1 MQQKRPVFL
10 PVILSLVLAVCVLLV
25 IDYVDTSI
33 GIKKIFFNSSYNMKQ
48 FRIDAGGDFFESIKI
63 GFVMILVVFVVYAL
77 FYLLVFECVALLYFF
92 VTSRWVDQAV
102 FISYKNTEDD
112 SKADTTNI
120 ALAIKKVLEENGFKV
135 YFFKYTNTMRHDFIN
150 KEIQRMLRKAHSMV
164 VIPDPYHPSYVDTE
178 IQYAAIE
185 EKPVFLIKHTKD
197 QKLPNTANTGHTV
210 LLLDK
215 LKKEKYQPLV
225 YLLRYVNKNWH
236 TRLFIPRK
244 PFEYFSDTVGTIIE
258 SIKSYGLGFVGFVAV
273 VFSLIYFSVPVT
285 TVLFILKM
293 IVTGIGIVAAY
304 ITLDKIIQNIQLQ
317 KLTRQSIIS
326 SGKTYE
332 HYKEAGFPKNILACL
347 DKAGLALQEDKND

>member
-1 MQQKRPVFL
+1 MPQKRPILL
-10 PVILSLVLAVCVLLV
+10 PFIFSILLAICTLLV
-25 IDYVDTSI
+25 IDCVDEAF
-33 GIKKIFFNSSYNMKQ
+33 GIKKIFFHSSYNMKQ
-48 FRIDAGGDFFESIKI
+48 FRIDAGGNFYESIKI
-63 GFVMILVVFVVYAL
+63 GFVMILVVFVVYAIV
-77 FYLLVFECVALLYFF
+77 YLLVFECIAFLYFF
-92 VTSRWVDQAV
+92 VTSRWRDQAV

-120 ALAIKKVLEENGFKV
+120 ALDIKKVLEDNGFKV
-135 YFFKYTNTMRHDFIN
+135 YFFKYTKLMRHDFIN
-150 KEIQRMLRKAHSMV
+150 KEIQSMLRRAHSMV

-236 TRLFIPRK
+236 SRLFIPGK
-244 PFEYFSDTVGTIIE
+244 PLEYFFDTITTIIE
-258 SIKSYGLGFVGFVAV
+258 RIQAFGLTFVAFGAA
-273 VFSLIYFSVPVT
+273 VFSLIYFSVPINA
-285 TVLFILKM
+285 VLIILKVV
-293 IVTGIGIVAAY
+293 VTGIGIVAAF
-304 ITLDKIIQNIQLQ
+304 ITLDKIIQNIRLQ
-317 KLTRQSIIS
+317 QLTRQSIIS

-332 HYKEAGFPKNILACL
+332 YYKEAEFPKNILACL
-347 DKAGLALQEDKND
+347 DKAGLALQDDDIK